1 MESRSEYIK
10 QKRKHLRRERIGGRA
25 MKQPVNIQDQF
36 LNQLRKEG
44 IPVTVFLL
52 NGFQIRGYIKGFDN
66 FTVLFESEGKQQLV
80 FKHAISTF
88 APQRNVTIEME
99 A

>member
-1 MESRSEYIK
+1 
-10 QKRKHLRRERIGGRA
+10 
-25 MKQPVNIQDQF
+25 MKQPINIQDQF

-52 NGFQIRGYIKGFDN
+52 NGFQLRGQIRGFDN

-88 APQRNVTIEME
+88 SPQRNVQINFEE
-99 A
+99 E